1 MYKTL
6 DIFKLSHA
14 MASHANA
21 RQRVVAEN
29 VANADTSGY
38 RAKDISSFTDHV
50 ASMRDSGAIKTRS
63 KHFGGFDTQM
73 TSFKYIQTS
82 DEPSPNG
89 NSVSLETE
97 MMKAGEARHQQD
109 TALAVYRS
117 AMNIMRSSIG
127 KG

>member
-14 MASHANA
+14 MAAHANA

-29 VANADTSGY
+29 IANADTPDF
-38 RAKDISSFTDHV
+38 RAKDIKPFSAHLAGTDDGYSR
-50 ASMRDSGAIKTRS
+50 ATRD
-63 KHFGGFDTQM
+63 KHFALHRTATPTFTTMQDAR
-73 TSFKYIQTS
+73 
-82 DEPSPNG
+82 DLSPNG

-97 MMKAGEARHQQD
+97 MMKASEARHQQEV
-109 TALAVYRS
+109 ALAVYRS
-117 AMNIMRSSIG
+117 AMNIMRTSIG